1 MVSSS
6 PEPRFRMSPLHPNF
20 HRFHH
25 SNLLS
30 HLLIISERHDD
41 IPLHLIPDR
50 MKTDRQCISINHNF
64 FSSPT
69 LPTIFSGLIT
79 SQERVENSIQDV
91 KEMIISRLGPNEWR
105 QEWVGEVQGL
115 LERDAGWGWRGFWD
129 CVGKNLDVRSP
140 SSFLSFHL
148 PNILLPI
155 FIWPVNSRPL
165 SVRRV
170 DHGSL

>member
-1 MVSSS
+1 MVSPS
-6 PEPRFRMSPLHPNF
+6 PQSRFRMSPFHPNF
-20 HRFHH
+20 HRSHL

-41 IPLHLIPDR
+41 IPLHLIQDR

-69 LPTIFSGLIT
+69 LPLIFSALVT

-115 LERDAGWGWRGFWD
+115 LERDAGWGWNGFWD

-148 PNILLPI
+148 PNVLLPS
-155 FIWPVNSRPL
+155 FI
-165 SVRRV
+165 
-170 DHGSL
+170 